1 MIKSGNR
8 KACLEGF
15 HNMNTCKLVRIPITE
30 LALWVHDEL
39 GKVGLVPLKDRQR
52 WLRVHV
58 HLVVHFL

>member
-15 HNMNTCKLVRIPITE
+15 HTNTCKLVRILITE
-30 LALWVHDEL
+30 LGLWAHDEL

-52 WLRVHV
+52 WFRVHV
-58 HLVVHFL
+58 HMVVHFL